1 MSHLVGSR
9 YILRMR
15 KAPLLRAGTEL
26 SSLPPGGQL
35 FFTVLFPTL
44 FIFSFYF
51 FPLLSFAPCSAAA
64 LLAFSPPSLA
74 TLAADRREELGLL
87 PAPL

>member
-1 MSHLVGSR
+1 
-9 YILRMR
+9 MR
-15 KAPLLRAGTEL
+15 KALLRAGPEL
-26 SSLPPGGQL
+26 SSPSRWTAVL
-35 FFTVLFPTL
+35 TVLFPTL
-44 FIFSFYF
+44 FIFSFLF

>member
-1 MSHLVGSR
+1 
-9 YILRMR
+9 MR
-15 KAPLLRAGTEL
+15 KAPLLRPSTEL

-35 FFTVLFPTL
+35 FLLYCFLLFYFL
-44 FIFSFYF
+44 LLF